1 LAPRDAPLWSSACMN
16 NWAFK
21 SRSSGFTV
29 SQKMVIG
36 TNVLARNMNPWR
48 KAVVVLNWAKWFKFN
63 NMAIKTK
70 GQVYKCA
77 MAKDPRDNP
86 KRRVIKAL
94 G

>member
-1 LAPRDAPLWSSACMN
+1 
-16 NWAFK
+16 
-21 SRSSGFTV
+21 
-29 SQKMVIG
+29 MVIG
-36 TNVLARNMNPWR
+36 ANVLAMNMNPWP
-48 KAVVVLNWAKWFKFN
+48 KVVVVLNWAKWYKFN

-77 MAKDPRDNP
+77 MAKDPRVNP

>member
-1 LAPRDAPLWSSACMN
+1 M
-16 NWAFK
+16 
-21 SRSSGFTV
+21 
-29 SQKMVIG
+29 
-36 TNVLARNMNPWR
+36 NMNPWR
-48 KAVVVLNWAKWFKFN
+48 KAVVVLNWDKWLIFN
-63 NMAIKTK
+63 NMEIKTK